1 MTTREPGLVSSVTS
15 QEINQARPGVS
26 GGQSEASMEGSDQS
40 EGGDKSL

>member
-1 MTTREPGLVSSVTS
+1 MTTREPGPVFSVTS
-15 QEINQARPGVS
+15 QEINQAKVS